1 MTPADADDVAAVEK
15 ASFDVPWTREMFWRE
30 VQNELTYY
38 LLALDDENVVGY
50 AGTWILSDEAQ
61 IMNFAILPSYR
72 GKKIGRMMMA
82 RLIDDVKKRGAEK
95 MTLEVRPSN
104 KAAIS
109 LYTSFGFKDCGRRP
123 HYYCDNG
130 EDAIIMWNMK
140 L

>member
-104 KAAIS
+104 KAAIR
-109 LYTSFGFKDCGRRP
+109 LEK
-123 HYYCDNG
+123 
-130 EDAIIMWNMK
+130 
-140 L
+140 